1 MPARGVFRRLFWA
14 GSVTYSAFAVWAEYA
29 HWRSSQRMLGTA
41 SRTADIPDRKST
53 EAVVVLGYGN
63 CGERANFI
71 NRYRVRAGIRSI
83 DRTADSVLV
92 LCGGTVHS
100 EVSEAEVME
109 RFAREELEYTGR
121 IVLEPESRSTW
132 QNIENAIPL
141 IEHADA
147 IKIVSNS
154 PHAEVAREY
163 LWRQRPDIAE
173 RLVRADEHRFGEIVP
188 MKIGAT
194 LRLLWFRWRESS
206 ALGNAGR
213 PASAAT
219 TSTLNPAAFSSHPA

>member
-1 MPARGVFRRLFWA
+1 MDRRGPEGLSSSRGVVRRLFWT
-14 GSVTYSAFAVWAEYA
+14 GFAIYTALAAWAEFV
-29 HWRSSQRMLGTA
+29 HWRSSRRMLGDVV
-41 SRTADIPDRKST
+41 RTAGAGST

-63 CGERANFI
+63 REDRANFV

-83 DRTADSVLV
+83 DRTADSTVV
-92 LCGGTVHS
+92 MCGGTV
-100 EVSEAEVME
+100 EGDTPEAVVME

-121 IVLEPESRSTW
+121 IVLEPDSRSTW
-132 QNIENAIPL
+132 ENIENAIGL

-163 LWRQRPDIAE
+163 LRQQRPDLAE

-188 MKIGAT
+188 MKIAAAV
-194 LRLLWFRWRESS
+194 RLLLFRWQHR
-206 ALGNAGR
+206 
-213 PASAAT
+213 
-219 TSTLNPAAFSSHPA
+219 

>member
-1 MPARGVFRRLFWA
+1 MRRRRELFRLLRTA
-14 GSVTYSAFAVWAEYA
+14 AVLYAALALWAELA
-29 HWRSSQRMLGTA
+29 HWRSSTRMLGTRA
-41 SRTADIPDRKST
+41 RVIEQENTTST

-63 CGERANFI
+63 RGERANFV

-83 DRTADSVLV
+83 DRTAHSVLV

-100 EVSEAEVME
+100 EVPEAALME
-109 RFAREELEYTGR
+109 RFAREELDFTGR

-141 IEHADA
+141 IEHADV

-163 LWRQRPDIAE
+163 LWQQRPELAR

-194 LRLLWFRWRESS
+194 VRALLYRWNQYRAENPPSACSS
-206 ALGNAGR
+206 
-213 PASAAT
+213 
-219 TSTLNPAAFSSHPA
+219 

>member
-1 MPARGVFRRLFWA
+1 MRGRRRVTRLLRA
-14 GSVTYSAFAVWAEYA
+14 GAVAYSALAVWAEIV
-29 HWRSSQRMLGTA
+29 HWRSSHRLLGTA
-41 SRTADIPDRKST
+41 PRLSAAADRTGK

-63 CGERANFI
+63 RGERANYV

-100 EVSEAEVME
+100 EVSEAELME
-109 RFAREELEYTGR
+109 RFARDELEYTGR
-121 IVLEPESRSTW
+121 IVLEPESVSTW

-163 LWRQRPDIAE
+163 LWQQRPDLAE
-173 RLVRADEHRFGEIVP
+173 RLVRADEHRVGEIVP
-188 MKIGAT
+188 MKIGAAARAV
-194 LRLLWFRWRESS
+194 LYRWNPKDAAR
-206 ALGNAGR
+206 NAGDQ
-213 PASAAT
+213 
-219 TSTLNPAAFSSHPA
+219 